1 MFKSKTHITINI
13 RNILYVNLLIDFS
26 IFAQFVKNIKK

>member
-1 MFKSKTHITINI
+1 MFKSKTHITIII

-26 IFAQFVKNIKK
+26 IFAQFGKNLKT